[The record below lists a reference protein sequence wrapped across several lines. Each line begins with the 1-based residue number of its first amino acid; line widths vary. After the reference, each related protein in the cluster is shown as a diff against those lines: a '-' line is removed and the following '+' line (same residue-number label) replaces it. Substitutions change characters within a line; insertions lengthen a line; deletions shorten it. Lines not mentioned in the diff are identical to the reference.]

1 MRFTIRDVLWL
12 TALVAVTL
20 GLGIG
25 WLQDRS
31 RLQGE
36 YYELVVSKRSALDR
50 LERQLNEAWMADLN
64 QRDKEA
70 VALKRRIK
78 ELEAL
83 NRRIEGSKDE

>member
-1 MRFTIRDVLWL
+1 MSFTIRDVLWL

-31 RLQGE
+31 RLQDE
-36 YYELVVSKRSALDR
+36 YYKLVVLKHSE
-50 LERQLNEAWMADLN
+50 LERAEREITVIWKEALNRRIE
-64 QRDKEA
+64 EA
-70 VALKRRIK
+70 VAMERRIK

-83 NRRIEGSKDE
+83 NQRIEQSKNQ